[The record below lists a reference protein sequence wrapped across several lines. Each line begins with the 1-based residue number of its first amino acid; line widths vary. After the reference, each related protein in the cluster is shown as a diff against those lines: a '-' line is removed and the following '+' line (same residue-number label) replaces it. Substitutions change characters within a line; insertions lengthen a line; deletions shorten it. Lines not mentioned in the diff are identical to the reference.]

1 MYVYLQL
8 ALAGDEEDDEDDET
22 DNDDYSGINASDNAA
37 ALTDMKSTNDHIASL
52 SVAGGSSA
60 NKTNLNL
67 HTLLTPQTPHMK
79 RQASLDSHINNTGQV
94 VATAMTHKKRK
105 LIHSNLLAKFAQPC
119 FPMFESQGY
128 INPLS

>member
-1 MYVYLQL
+1 MPDIHTLI
-8 ALAGDEEDDEDDET
+8 DDAVL
-22 DNDDYSGINASDNAA
+22 NG
-37 ALTDMKSTNDHIASL
+37 
-52 SVAGGSSA
+52 SA

-79 RQASLDSHINNTGQV
+79 RQASLDSHINSAGQIV
-94 VATAMTHKKRK
+94 TTVMTHKKRK

-128 INPLS
+128 NFFLLLNAFILKNYYKISTLFMCIVHFHIMTIRNFMDCG